1 MSLIDNYKLIRDK
14 INALSAGITL
24 VAVSKTFSL
33 NHIKPLIDF
42 GHLHYGENKVQEAT
56 QKWTDLIALRKDL
69 KLHMVGNVQSNKAE
83 EVVQI
88 FSYVHSLD
96 SEKLANKFS
105 TIQSKFNKQL
115 KYFIQ
120 VNVGSESQKKGIE
133 ISLVPQFVN
142 YCQKELKLNILGLMC
157 IPPISPSPDVFFSKL
172 RDLNDIFNFKNIS
185 MGMSSDFETAIKY
198 GANYVRIGSSL
209 FGERAK
215 QF

>member
-14 INALSAGITL
+14 INALSAGVTL

-33 NHIKPLIDF
+33 DRIKPLIDF
-42 GHLHYGENKVQEAT
+42 GHLDYGENKVQEAT

-83 EVVQI
+83 EVVKI

-96 SEKLANKFS
+96 SEKLASKFS

-120 VNVGSESQKKGIE
+120 VNIGAESQKK
-133 ISLVPQFVN
+133 V
-142 YCQKELKLNILGLMC
+142 LK
-157 IPPISPSPDVFFSKL
+157 F
-172 RDLNDIFNFKNIS
+172 R
-185 MGMSSDFETAIKY
+185 
-198 GANYVRIGSSL
+198 
-209 FGERAK
+209 
-215 QF
+215 

>member
-14 INALSAGITL
+14 INALSTGVTL

-33 NHIKPLIDF
+33 NYIKPLIDF
-42 GHLHYGENKVQEAT
+42 GHLDYGENKVQEAVE
-56 QKWTDLIALRKDL
+56 KWTDLISLKKDL

-83 EVVQI
+83 QVVKI

-96 SEKLANKFS
+96 NEKLADKFS
-105 TIQSKFNKQL
+105 LNQSKFNKQL

-120 VNVGSESQKKGIE
+120 VNIGSESQKKGID

-157 IPPISPSPDVFFSKL
+157 IPPINISPDSFFSKL
-172 RDLNDIFNFKNIS
+172 RDLNESFNFKDLS

-209 FGERAK
+209 FGDRAK
-215 QF
+215 